1 MIITN
6 DFDLT
11 MSILAGNL
19 YRLLALQLERYEHLS
34 VQSLYDKFVLNG
46 ADIIIQEDAITVQLK
61 KKRNLPL
68 LLEAMQSFSRQKYP
82 WFNGKNVIFEGA
94 TYS

>member
-1 MIITN
+1 LLCKGSDTN
-6 DFDLT
+6 ISLF
-11 MSILAGNL
+11 
-19 YRLLALQLERYEHLS
+19 R
-34 VQSLYDKFVLNG
+34 SLYDKFVLNG

-82 WFNGKNVIFEGA
+82 WLIGKNVIFKGA